1 MKIFLSP
8 HNDDESLFGCY
19 TILREKPLVV
29 IVTDSYIEQERGD
42 KATTEQRIE
51 ESKKACKLMGVEV
64 EFLHIPDKSLN
75 PDNLAQALI
84 QLKDKYNPDLV
95 YAPAIEIDGNNQHN
109 LIGSMA
115 SQLFNTV
122 HYMTYTLHT
131 TKSIGTEII
140 IPTEEEKKIKAECL
154 KCYPSQLVIP
164 TTAPFFENKQVLDFE
179 SYA

>member
-1 MKIFLSP
+1 MSLNKIFLSP

-29 IVTDSYIEQERGD
+29 IVTDSYIEHERGD
-42 KATTEQRIE
+42 KATTQQRIE
-51 ESKKACKLMGVEV
+51 ETKQACKLMGVEV
-64 EFLHIPDKSLN
+64 QFLHIPDKSLN
-75 PDNLAQALI
+75 ADNLAEAFSK
-84 QLKDKYNPDLV
+84 LKADIV
-95 YAPAIEIDGNNQHN
+95 YAPAVEIDGNRQHN
-109 LIGSMA
+109 LVGAMA
-115 SQLFNTV
+115 SIQFNTI

-131 TKSIGTEII
+131 TKSIGTEMI

-154 KCYPSQLVIP
+154 KCYPSQLAIP

>member
-64 EFLHIPDKSLN
+64 KFLHIPDKYLN
-75 PDNLAQALI
+75 YDILYEELSK
-84 QLKDKYNPDLV
+84 LKADVV
-95 YAPAIEIDGNNQHN
+95 YAPAIEMDGNKQHN
-109 LIGSMA
+109 LVGAVSGV
-115 SQLFNTV
+115 LFNTI

-164 TTAPFFENKQVLDFE
+164 TTAVFFENKQVLDFE